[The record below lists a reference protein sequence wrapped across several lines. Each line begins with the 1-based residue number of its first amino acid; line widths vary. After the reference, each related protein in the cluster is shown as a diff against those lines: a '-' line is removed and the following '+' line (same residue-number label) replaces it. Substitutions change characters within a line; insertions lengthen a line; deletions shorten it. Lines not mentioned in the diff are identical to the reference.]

1 MTKWVRFLLIANIVI
16 FFAQLTLGDG
26 FTMAFAFVPVAI
38 LHRPWTIITYMFLH
52 GGMMH
57 IIFNML
63 GLYFFGSRVEDRLG
77 PDRFLWLY
85 FISGISGALLS
96 FAFARYAA
104 VIGASGAIMGVML
117 AYAWFWP
124 RDQIMIYGII
134 PVQARILVII
144 YAIMSVMG
152 GYGVGGGGNTAHFAH
167 LGGLVGAFV
176 YLYWMRGHQ
185 GAKKFRTKVL
195 PMVPDTRLSNWKKV
209 DTSSVHE
216 INREELNRI
225 LDKINR
231 SGLGSLTPSERQF
244 LMNFVPPDDRTP
256 MVS

>member
-1 MTKWVRFLLIANIVI
+1 MI
-16 FFAQLTLGDG
+16 
-26 FTMAFAFVPVAI
+26 
-38 LHRPWTIITYMFLH
+38 
-52 GGMMH
+52 
-57 IIFNML
+57 

-77 PDRFLWLY
+77 GNRFLWLY
-85 FISGISGALLS
+85 FISGVSGALLS

-124 RDQIMIYGII
+124 RDEIMIYGII

-144 YAIMSVMG
+144 YAIMSVLG
-152 GYGVGGGGNTAHFAH
+152 GSGIGGGNTAHFAH

-176 YLYWMRGHQ
+176 YLYWLRGHS
-185 GAKKFRTKVL
+185 GAKQFRSAKVL
-195 PMVPDTRLSNWKKV
+195 AMVPDTRLSNWKKV
-209 DTSSVHE
+209 DTSNVHE
-216 INREELNRI
+216 INREELDRI
-225 LDKINR
+225 LDKINK
-231 SGLGSLTPSERQF
+231 SGLSSLTPTERQF

>member
-1 MTKWVRFLLIANIVI
+1 MI
-16 FFAQLTLGDG
+16 
-26 FTMAFAFVPVAI
+26 
-38 LHRPWTIITYMFLH
+38 
-52 GGMMH
+52 
-57 IIFNML
+57 

-77 PDRFLWLY
+77 GSHYLWLY

-104 VIGASGAIMGVML
+104 VIGASGAIMGIML

-124 RDQIMIYGII
+124 RDEIMIYGII

-144 YAIMSVMG
+144 YAIMSVLG
-152 GYGVGGGGNTAHFAH
+152 GSGIGGGNTAHFAH

-176 YLYWMRGHQ
+176 YLYWLRGHSGSKQ
-185 GAKKFRTKVL
+185 FRSAKVL
-195 PMVPDTRLSNWKKV
+195 AMVPDTRLSNWKKV

-216 INREELNRI
+216 INREELDRI
-225 LDKINR
+225 LDKINK
-231 SGLGSLTPSERQF
+231 SGLGSLTPTERQF